1 MSLFKNNLICSIVIA
16 MAVVL
21 LSAWTISAQESK
33 PAAQK
38 YDEFIGE
45 LDYEDLMARLDFFA
59 IELQKQPNAQAHII
73 VYRTRSDPPAVGR
86 QHAHRAKDYMI
97 KTRGID
103 PRRILTVDGGMT
115 GCLTY
120 ELWMVPQG
128 APPPTRR
135 FTYQYSLK
143 DSLDLPASTPK
154 RRRTRR

>member
-1 MSLFKNNLICSIVIA
+1 MSLIKNHLICSIVIA
-16 MAVVL
+16 MCAVISVRDL
-21 LSAWTISAQESK
+21 SAQESK
-33 PAAQK
+33 AESKK

-45 LDYEDLMARLDFFA
+45 LDFEDLMARLDFFA
-59 IELQKQPNAQAHII
+59 IELQKQPNAQGHII
-73 VYRTRSDPPAVGR
+73 VYRTRSDSPAVGR
-86 QHAHRAKDYMI
+86 QHADRAKDYMI

-120 ELWMVPQG
+120 ELWIVPPG

-143 DSLDLPASTPK
+143 DSIDWPALTPK
-154 RRRTRR
+154 RKRSRR